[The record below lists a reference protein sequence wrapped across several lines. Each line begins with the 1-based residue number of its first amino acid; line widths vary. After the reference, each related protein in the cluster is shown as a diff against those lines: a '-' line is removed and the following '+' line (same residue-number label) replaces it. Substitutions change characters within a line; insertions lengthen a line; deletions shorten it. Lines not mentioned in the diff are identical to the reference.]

1 MNYVLWKSFVILLI
15 KKKKSFE
22 MEFLE
27 SKIISLNKID
37 LIRWEIYLFISSIL
51 FINLF
56 HFIK

>member
-1 MNYVLWKSFVILLI
+1 
-15 KKKKSFE
+15 

-37 LIRWEIYLFISSIL
+37 LIKWEIYLSISSII
-51 FINLF
+51 FIHLF

>member
-1 MNYVLWKSFVILLI
+1 MEKFCDTIDK

-27 SKIISLNKID
+27 SKIISLYKID

>member
-1 MNYVLWKSFVILLI
+1 
-15 KKKKSFE
+15 

-37 LIRWEIYLFISSIL
+37 LIRWEIYLSISFIL

>member
-1 MNYVLWKSFVILLI
+1 
-15 KKKKSFE
+15 

-37 LIRWEIYLFISSIL
+37 LIRWEIYLSIFSIL

>member
-1 MNYVLWKSFVILLI
+1 MILLI

-37 LIRWEIYLFISSIL
+37 LIR
-51 FINLF
+51 
-56 HFIK
+56 

>member
-1 MNYVLWKSFVILLI
+1 
-15 KKKKSFE
+15 

-37 LIRWEIYLFISSIL
+37 LIRWEIYLSVSSIL

>member
-1 MNYVLWKSFVILLI
+1 
-15 KKKKSFE
+15 

-37 LIRWEIYLFISSIL
+37 LIRWEIYLSISSIL

-56 HFIK
+56 HFVK